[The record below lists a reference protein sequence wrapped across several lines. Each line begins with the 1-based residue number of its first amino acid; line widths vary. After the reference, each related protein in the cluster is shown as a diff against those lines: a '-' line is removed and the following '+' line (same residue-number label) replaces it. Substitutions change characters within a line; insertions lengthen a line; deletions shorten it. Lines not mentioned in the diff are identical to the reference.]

1 MSGNE
6 EEKKEPTFEDISEQ
20 INKAHQGIS
29 GIGSADDL
37 KKILQATMD
46 SIEIFVPLMEIVS
59 LENVTASEYKEIKLI
74 ELPCKKQ
81 VEYER
86 MAVNLQTVSQESLNS
101 IKENATF
108 DSLIDLQNTEMEHQ
122 HKMVIHIC
130 DNGLN
135 LDREGKPFVTK
146 EFCENVLGPT
156 MISYILFTYM
166 KKFATMA
173 LMERMKLI
181 NFFTL
186 PVMLSNRQTQKN
198 SGETG

>member
-1 MSGNE
+1 MQEKE
-6 EEKKEPTFEDISEQ
+6 EQKKEPTFEEIAGQ
-20 INKAHQGIS
+20 INKAHEGIS
-29 GIGSADDL
+29 GIGSAEDM

-46 SIEIFVPLMEIVS
+46 SIEIFVPLMEIVH
-59 LENVTASEYKEIKLI
+59 LENVTSSEHKEIKLI

-86 MAVNLQTVSQESLNS
+86 MAINLQTVSQESLNA
-101 IKENATF
+101 IKDNVTF
-108 DSLIDLQNTEMEHQ
+108 EGMIDFEKTEMEHL
-122 HKMVIHIC
+122 HKMVILIC

-135 LDREGKPFVTK
+135 LNKDGKSFVTK
-146 EFCENVLGPT
+146 EFCEDVL
-156 MISYILFTYM
+156 SKSLVYKILITYM
-166 KKFATMA
+166 KKFASQS

>member
-6 EEKKEPTFEDISEQ
+6 EEKKEPTFEDIAGQ
-20 INKAHQGIS
+20 INKAHQGSDGS
-29 GIGSADDL
+29 GIGMDIN
-37 KKILQATMD
+37 KILKDTMD

-86 MAVNLQTVSQESLNS
+86 MAINLQTVSQESLNA
-101 IKENATF
+101 IKDNVTF
-108 DSLIDLQNTEMEHQ
+108 EGMIDFEKTEMDHL

-135 LDREGKPFVTK
+135 LNKDGKGFVTQ
-146 EFCENVLGPT
+146 EFCEDVLSPT
-156 MISYILFTYM
+156 LIYKILTVYM
-166 KKFATMA
+166 KKFATRP
-173 LMERMKLI
+173 LMERMRLI

-186 PVMLSNRQTQKN
+186 PVMLSNRQTRKN